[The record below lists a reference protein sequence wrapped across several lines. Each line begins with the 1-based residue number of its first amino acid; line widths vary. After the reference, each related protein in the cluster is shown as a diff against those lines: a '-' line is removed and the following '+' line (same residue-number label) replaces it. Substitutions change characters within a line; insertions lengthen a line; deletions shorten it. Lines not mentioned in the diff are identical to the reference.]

1 MSNKF
6 KDIDI
11 KNYSS
16 YFFGDMI
23 NIKNVD
29 LNKIK
34 IDEKLYTNILIYFIG
49 YVMFKD
55 LRGVRTNSVNSVYLF
70 INKINEYFEEINGK
84 QF

>member
-11 KNYSS
+11 KNHPY

-23 NIKNVD
+23 NVKNVD

-55 LRGVRTNSVNSVYLF
+55 LRGVKTNSVNSVYLF
-70 INKINEYFEEINGK
+70 INKINKYFEEINGK
-84 QF
+84 QI

>member
-49 YVMFKD
+49 YMMFKD
-55 LRGVRTNSVNSVYLF
+55 LRGVKTNSVNSLYLF

-84 QF
+84 QI